1 MEIIVSSEKIKKDLI
16 NESKYIH
23 NLKNIDSDKA
33 STFMHIYLNP
43 DLIKVK

>member
-1 MEIIVSSEKIKKDLI
+1 MEIIVSSEKIKKDLLK
-16 NESKYIH
+16 ESEYIH